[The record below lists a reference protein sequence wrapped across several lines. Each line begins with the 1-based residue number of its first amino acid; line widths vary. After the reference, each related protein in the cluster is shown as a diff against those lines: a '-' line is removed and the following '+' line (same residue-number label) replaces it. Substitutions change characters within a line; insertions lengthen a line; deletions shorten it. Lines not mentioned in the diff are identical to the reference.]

1 MKILLIGANG
11 QLAQDILAQATRSGE
26 QVVPVTHEQLDVRDA
41 ARVEA
46 LARQHRPEC
55 IINTAA
61 FHRVDAC
68 EDQPEL
74 TFAVNRDGAG
84 NLARA
89 ADAVGA
95 LLVQFSTDYVFDGGK
110 KTPYTESDQPRPLSV
125 YGKSRLAGEVVV
137 AQNCRRHLLVR
148 TCGLY
153 GHAGSRS
160 KSGNFVETMLR
171 LAAEKRPLRVVDDQ
185 VSTPTSTE
193 ELAQRLLRLLRGGA
207 QGLFHMTNSGQ
218 CSWYE
223 FAREIFRL
231 AKLDANITA
240 VSTADY
246 AARAPRPL
254 YSVLNNAALRA
265 AGEPDFDDWQVALA
279 RYLAARRPE

>member
-11 QLAQDILAQATRSGE
+11 QLAQDILAESSRSGDD
-26 QVVPVTHEQLDVRDA
+26 VIPVTHEQLDVRDA
-41 ARVEA
+41 AGVEA
-46 LARQHRPEC
+46 MARQHHPKC

-74 TFAVNRDGAG
+74 TFAVNRDGAC

-89 ADAVGA
+89 AEGLGA
-95 LLVQFSTDYVFDGGK
+95 LLVQFSTDYVFDGSK
-110 KTPYTESDQPRPLSV
+110 KTPYTERDPPRPLSV

-137 AQNCRRHLLVR
+137 AQNCRRFLIIR

-171 LAAEKRPLRVVDDQ
+171 LATEKRPARVVDDQ
-185 VSTPTSTE
+185 VCTPTSTE
-193 ELAQRLLRLLRGGA
+193 ELAQRLQPLLRGGA
-207 QGLFHMTNSGQ
+207 QGLFHMTNNGE

-231 AKLDANITA
+231 ARVDAGITP
-240 VSTADY
+240 VSSAEY

-254 YSVLNNAALRA
+254 YSVLDNAALRA
-265 AGEPDFDDWQVALA
+265 AGEPEFDDWRVALA
-279 RYLAARRPE
+279 RYVAARHPT

>member
-11 QLAQDILAQATRSGE
+11 QLAQDILARAARSGDD
-26 QVVPVTHEQLDVRDA
+26 VVPITHEQLDVRDA
-41 ARVEA
+41 AGVEA
-46 LARQHRPEC
+46 LARQHQPEC

-74 TFAVNRDGAG
+74 TFAVNRDGAC

-89 ADAVGA
+89 AEELGA
-95 LLVQFSTDYVFDGGK
+95 LLVQFSTDYVFDGSK
-110 KTPYTESDQPRPLSV
+110 KTPYTERDPPRPLSV

-137 AQNCRRHLLVR
+137 SQNCRRYLIIR

-171 LAAEKRPLRVVDDQ
+171 LAAEKRPVRVVDDQ
-185 VSTPTSTE
+185 VCTPTSTE
-193 ELAQRLLRLLRGGA
+193 ELAQRLLPLVRGRA
-207 QGLFHMTNSGQ
+207 QGLFHMTNNGE

-223 FAREIFRL
+223 FAREIFQL
-231 AKLDANITA
+231 AKLDAGITA
-240 VSTADY
+240 VSSAEY
-246 AARAPRPL
+246 GARAPRPL
-254 YSVLNNAALRA
+254 YSVLDNAALRA
-265 AGEPDFDDWQVALA
+265 AGEPDFDDWRVALA
-279 RYLAARRPE
+279 RYVAGD